1 MARLIL
7 TGRSISDF
15 TESGFA
21 DLAVD
26 FYFRFIWGPLP
37 FLDEL
42 VTYLGARTPDHGP
55 EPGRHWSDFAG
66 WMNRSKNSNHR
77 DLGLAEFCLQYE
89 TVELWFDTEPT
100 AQLRLIWLLDYFRSH
115 PKTVARLKLR
125 LVDLEMIE
133 LERLG
138 KWMPPA
144 VDVTE
149 RELATASAAWQAYR
163 AATPEGC
170 FTLLGQDLSALPLLR
185 PVLTDLLKELPSHST
200 GLGATEMRMLELIAR
215 GYSLTNAL
223 FHRRSLRQTR
233 IFNEFEHGYLLDELA
248 FGPVPAVAGL
258 DDRLRT
264 LSRENFR
271 DRVPAYHRSDLSLT
285 EFGKAVV
292 AHKEDF
298 SRHNPIDR
306 WWGGTHLT
314 NDRLWRWNPVLMKP
328 SP

>member
-26 FYFRFIWGPLP
+26 FFFRFVWEELP
-37 FLDEL
+37 SSDEL
-42 VTYLGARTPDHGP
+42 AAYLGPRTPDHGP
-55 EPGRHWSDFAG
+55 GSHWSDFVG
-66 WMNRSKNSNHR
+66 WWSRSKNKRRR
-77 DLGLAEFCLQYE
+77 DLGLADFCQQYE

-100 AQLRLIWLLDYFRSH
+100 AQLQLIWLLDHFRSH

-125 LVDLEMIE
+125 LVDLEMIR
-133 LERLG
+133 LRRLG

-170 FTLLGQDLSALPLLR
+170 FNLLGQDLSALPLLR
-185 PVLTDLLKELPSHST
+185 PVLTDLLEELPSHST

-223 FHRRSLRQTR
+223 FHLRSLRQTR
-233 IFNEFEHGYLLDELA
+233 IFNEWEHGYLLDGLA

-258 DDRLRT
+258 DDKLRT
-264 LSRENFR
+264 ISREKFN
-271 DRVPAYHRSDLSLT
+271 DRLDAYHRSDLSLT
-285 EFGKAVV
+285 EFGKAIV
-292 AHKEDF
+292 AHTEDF

-306 WWGGTHLT
+306 WWGGTRLT
-314 NDRLWRWNPVLMKP
+314 NDRLWRWNPTLVKP
-328 SP
+328 AP